1 MGFVADAAMV
11 MRAGASALR
20 ELTYLLMARVR
31 EKVRQGWLLLGQ
43 KKD

>member
-11 MRAGASALR
+11 MRAGAR